1 MNHKILKKLAK
12 SDKYQMLYN
21 QAKEIGT
28 LKLFSNDNDLSE
40 TQLWTLYYLALYNSL
55 YRDLASG
62 EDFISEEVIKDEL
75 RTEAYILLRKQKR
88 TQKNPKNKRQVATSG
103 DVPGVIFRPKN

>member
-28 LKLFSNDNDLSE
+28 LKLFSNGNDLSE
-40 TQLWTLYYLALYNSL
+40 IQLWILYYLALYNSL

-62 EDFISEEVIKDEL
+62 EEFINEEVIKDNL
-75 RTEAYILLRKQKR
+75 RTEAYLLLRKQKR
-88 TQKNPKNKRQVATSG
+88 SEKNPKNKRQVATSG
-103 DVPGVIFRPKN
+103 DLPSVIFREKN